1 MASDAKVG
9 QVGEL
14 RQFGKNLSTAS
25 NALSTL
31 FSQLGAQMNRVLST
45 WDDKKTQQFMSEF
58 TQGRAQVDK
67 LSQSMMEFSRDIEEK
82 CRILDEYM
90 SH

>member
-1 MASDAKVG
+1 MANDAKVG

-31 FSQLGAQMNRVLST
+31 FSQLGNQMNRVLGT
-45 WDDKKTQQFMSEF
+45 WDDKKALQFMDEF
-58 TQGRAQVDK
+58 SQGRAQVDK
-67 LSQSMMEFSRDIEEK
+67 LAQSMMEFSREIEAK